1 MNRYRVRAEVQSRLL
16 AQHFQNLL
24 DRPRRS
30 VNPENIGE
38 HIESWEPCL
47 IVAGI
52 ETDNRAYDDGKQPN
66 ALRMLVSDRQGEHS
80 IAALLRQVH
89 VNLRCCRDFLDQQL
103 FENLNHMCMH
113 GGQVLSINLNSAA
126 LIALLHELS
135 AEMMAINGIIE
146 HRMPHSH
153 VYQFLKLGE
162 LLERCEMS
170 IRMIKMCED
179 ECFRETPRLQ
189 LINDQSDTSNYA
201 HIGTQQ
207 HPPRSAVSRER
218 VRWLAQSTLGTATPD
233 IGSGGSN
240 RKELPAPGAVDLS
253 LVNALIRDRAQP
265 QSLAFCLL
273 QLQTVLDQLDDK
285 QPAALQCQELIKRVV
300 YIDDVSRSALS
311 RDELLDL
318 TDDYQAEITQLYD
331 HIHQRYMRG
340 NDVAEFSERQQA
352 SG

>member
-16 AQHFQNLL
+16 ALHFQNLL

-52 ETDNRAYDDGKQPN
+52 ETDAQANSDSRQPN

-89 VNLRCCRDFLDQQL
+89 VNLRCCRDFLDQQI

-126 LIALLHELS
+126 LIALLHELDS
-135 AEMMAINGIIE
+135 EMMAINGFIE

-153 VYQFLKLGE
+153 VYQFLKIGE
-162 LLERCEMS
+162 LLERSEMA
-170 IRMIKMCED
+170 IRLIQMCED
-179 ECFRETPRLQ
+179 ECFRETPRLH
-189 LINDQSDTSNYA
+189 LINDKSDNV
-201 HIGTQQ
+201 HIATQQ

-218 VRWLAQSTLGTATPD
+218 VRWLVQSVLGTSTPD
-233 IGSGGSN
+233 RERSGTH
-240 RKELPAPGAVDLS
+240 RKELPAPGGIDLN
-253 LVNALIRDRAQP
+253 LVNSLIRDRSQP
-265 QSLAFCLL
+265 QSLAYCLL
-273 QLQTVLDQLDDK
+273 QLQTVLDQLDDT
-285 QPAALQCQELIKRVV
+285 QPAAMRCRELVKRVI
-300 YIDDVSRSALS
+300 YIDDVSRKALS
-311 RDELLDL
+311 RDKLLDL
-318 TDDYQAEITQLYD
+318 LDDYHAEITQMYE
-331 HIHQRYMRG
+331 HIHHRYMRG
-340 NDVAEFSERQQA
+340 NEVAEISEPQRA